1 MVRTPDDSD
10 RDFSPGLSED
20 NINADIAELFSSL
33 PPGVEEFFA
42 DPRVQRRIGM
52 LDPRVQ
58 RRIGMLIAQA
68 INKPARSQR

>member
-10 RDFSPGLSED
+10 RDFSPGQSED
-20 NINADIAELFSSL
+20 NINADIAEEFSSL

-52 LDPRVQ
+52 L
-58 RRIGMLIAQA
+58 IAQA

>member
-42 DPRVQRRIGM
+42 EGAEANRNAHSTSNKQTGEVATLMQ
-52 LDPRVQ
+52 VS
-58 RRIGMLIAQA
+58 LIW
-68 INKPARSQR
+68 ISR